1 MAETASPD
9 LGSGFD
15 TSTFSPPQISLP
27 KGGGALRGIGETFS
41 ANGAKGTASFS
52 VPLGLTA
59 ARSGFMP
66 QLSLD
71 YDSGAGNGIF
81 GMGWN
86 VSLPAISRRTDKGLP
101 QYRDFEESDIF
112 DLSGAEDLVLAEG
125 GHSEREG
132 YSIRRYRPRVEQAFA
147 RIERWTRTCDGETH
161 WRVFSKDNVCALY
174 GTGPE
179 SRISDPEAPGHVFT
193 WLLASSFDARGNA
206 ILYEY
211 AAENARGVD
220 CSGSQRLRS
229 HDANRHLKRV
239 RYGNRVPLT
248 PETPWSHASW
258 MFSVVLDYGEEDY
271 RNLPP
276 DGEGRTFAH
285 FDSSPHGE
293 LQWPAREDP
302 FSTYRAGFEVRTNRL
317 CRRILMLHHFPE
329 ELGTAD
335 CMVRSTELE
344 YTPKRTVSLLT
355 RILNSGYERS
365 ANGLYLKR
373 SLPPLEFEFSASP
386 LEDPRF
392 DGFELQDATTEN
404 LPEGI
409 DGASYRWVDLD
420 GEGIAG
426 VLADHGS
433 GWYYKR
439 NLGRGRFAP
448 AELLYRPSTAS
459 LSAPGQQLM
468 DIAGDGK
475 MNVVE
480 LAPEAG
486 GFHERTT
493 GERWAQFR
501 LFKSFPPLNW
511 DDPNVKFVDITG
523 DGIADILVTEEI
535 AFRWYPSLLHE
546 GFGSERRVPAAC
558 DEEEGPR
565 VVFSDPEQSIYLADM
580 TGDGLADIV
589 RIRNGEVCYWPN
601 LGYGRFGRKVTMDGA
616 PWFDEPGVFDQQRI
630 RLADTDGSG
639 TADILYIAAAG
650 IDIYLN
656 QSGISFSAP
665 RQLRRVPTGD
675 IDAITVT
682 DFLGRGTACVL
693 WSSPLPSDSGRP
705 LRYVDLMCGRKPHL
719 LTRIRNNFGSETLLE
734 YASSTEFYLAD
745 RAAGRPWVTRLPFP
759 VHVVKRSHVY
769 DFITRN
775 HFVSSKTFHH
785 GYFDGVEREFRGFG
799 CIEQLDTEEFVAD
812 ESGAFPPADNH
823 APQWRVPPTLT
834 KTWYHTGILDAG
846 AVSRH
851 LAHEYYREPDESSE
865 MLLDDTILP
874 AGLSSGEAREAAR
887 ALKGLTLR
895 REVYALDGSPA
906 ESPPY

>member
-1 MAETASPD
+1 
-9 LGSGFD
+9 
-15 TSTFSPPQISLP
+15 
-27 KGGGALRGIGETFS
+27 
-41 ANGAKGTASFS
+41 
-52 VPLGLTA
+52 
-59 ARSGFMP
+59 
-66 QLSLD
+66 
-71 YDSGAGNGIF
+71 
-81 GMGWN
+81 
-86 VSLPAISRRTDKGLP
+86 
-101 QYRDFEESDIF
+101 
-112 DLSGAEDLVLAEG
+112 
-125 GHSEREG
+125 
-132 YSIRRYRPRVEQAFA
+132 
-147 RIERWTRTCDGETH
+147 
-161 WRVFSKDNVCALY
+161 
-174 GTGPE
+174 
-179 SRISDPEAPGHVFT
+179 
-193 WLLASSFDARGNA
+193 
-206 ILYEY
+206 
-211 AAENARGVD
+211 
-220 CSGSQRLRS
+220 
-229 HDANRHLKRV
+229 
-239 RYGNRVPLT
+239 
-248 PETPWSHASW
+248 
-258 MFSVVLDYGEEDY
+258 
-271 RNLPP
+271 
-276 DGEGRTFAH
+276 
-285 FDSSPHGE
+285 
-293 LQWPAREDP
+293 
-302 FSTYRAGFEVRTNRL
+302 
-317 CRRILMLHHFPE
+317 
-329 ELGTAD
+329 
-335 CMVRSTELE
+335 
-344 YTPKRTVSLLT
+344 
-355 RILNSGYERS
+355 
-365 ANGLYLKR
+365 
-373 SLPPLEFEFSASP
+373 
-386 LEDPRF
+386 
-392 DGFELQDATTEN
+392 
-404 LPEGI
+404 
-409 DGASYRWVDLD
+409 
-420 GEGIAG
+420 
-426 VLADHGS
+426 
-433 GWYYKR
+433 
-439 NLGRGRFAP
+439 
-448 AELLYRPSTAS
+448 
-459 LSAPGQQLM
+459 M

-616 PWFDEPGVFDQQRI
+616 PWFDQPGVFDQQRI

-639 TADILYIAAAG
+639 TADVLYIAAAG

-656 QSGISFSAP
+656 QSGNSFSAP

-834 KTWYHTGILDAG
+834 KT
-846 AVSRH
+846 
-851 LAHEYYREPDESSE
+851 
-865 MLLDDTILP
+865 
-874 AGLSSGEAREAAR
+874 
-887 ALKGLTLR
+887 
-895 REVYALDGSPA
+895 
-906 ESPPY
+906 